1 MCFQGIEV
9 KYVIRRCFDE
19 KDAERYFEELCDNEI
34 KQSRELYER
43 FMHPYKQS
51 GSDEMVKQLETN
63 LAVECQAHVKAK
75 EKRIELADKYQIYAK
90 YEFPYEIGSQQYKDA
105 VSFLERL
112 WRKKAQGFVVIH
124 YKKFAQVTGIYLED
138 DEGNI
143 VDKAAN
149 RANEIGKAIENDYVV
164 SSKSYQV
171 KHWNGSLTEFLCE
184 IEQLFWAIID
194 IVQTYVGMFLLDRSS
209 A

>member
-19 KDAERYFEELCDNEI
+19 KDAERYFEGLCDNEI

-75 EKRIELADKYQIYAK
+75 EKRMELADKYQIYAK

-105 VSFLERL
+105 VSFF
-112 WRKKAQGFVVIH
+112 RKAVAEKSSGVCCDSLQEIC
-124 YKKFAQVTGIYLED
+124 I
-138 DEGNI
+138 GNR
-143 VDKAAN
+143 N
-149 RANEIGKAIENDYVV
+149 
-164 SSKSYQV
+164 
-171 KHWNGSLTEFLCE
+171 
-184 IEQLFWAIID
+184 LFRRRRR
-194 IVQTYVGMFLLDRSS
+194 QYSG
-209 A
+209 

>member
-75 EKRIELADKYQIYAK
+75 EKRMELADKYQIYAK
-90 YEFPYEIGSQQYKDA
+90 YEFPYEIGSQQYNDA
-105 VSFLERL
+105 VSFF
-112 WRKKAQGFVVIH
+112 RKAVAEKSSGVCCDSLQEIC
-124 YKKFAQVTGIYLED
+124 I
-138 DEGNI
+138 GNR
-143 VDKAAN
+143 N
-149 RANEIGKAIENDYVV
+149 
-164 SSKSYQV
+164 
-171 KHWNGSLTEFLCE
+171 
-184 IEQLFWAIID
+184 LFRRRRR
-194 IVQTYVGMFLLDRSS
+194 QYSG
-209 A
+209 